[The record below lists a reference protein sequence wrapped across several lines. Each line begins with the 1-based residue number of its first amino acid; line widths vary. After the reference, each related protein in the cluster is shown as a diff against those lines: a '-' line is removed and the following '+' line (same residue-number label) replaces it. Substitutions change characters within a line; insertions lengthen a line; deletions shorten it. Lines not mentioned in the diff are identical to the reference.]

1 MCLTGFVILILIR
14 RYKYLKLG
22 HLTCSYL
29 IWYGLGRFFIESL
42 RMDSLMLGNIR
53 VAQLVSIAM
62 IITGIVLII
71 VFNRGS
77 KFKNL
82 YNNASETIDAQKS

>member
-1 MCLTGFVILILIR
+1 
-14 RYKYLKLG
+14 
-22 HLTCSYL
+22 
-29 IWYGLGRFFIESL
+29 
-42 RMDSLMLGNIR
+42 MLGNIR